1 MRVLLVE
8 DQVDLRDAVARRL
21 RAVGHGVDVAD
32 SIGSAGEMIVIH
44 AYDVVI
50 LDRLLPDGD
59 TVVSLQA
66 WRRRGLAAP
75 VLFLTSLDRVEDRVA
90 GLEAGADD
98 YLVKPF
104 AMDELLARV
113 RAIGRRGVSTR
124 PSVLRVADLEFDVA
138 RHEVRRSGVLLPL
151 RPKELAVLELLLIH
165 AGQVVRRSDIIEHCW
180 DEYADPFSNVEEV
193 VIASLRRK
201 LGPPPLIR
209 TVRGAG
215 YLLEDGAAGG

>member
-1 MRVLLVE
+1 MLLVE
-8 DQVDLRDAVARRL
+8 DQADLRDAIARRL

-32 SIGSAGEMIVIH
+32 TIASAGEMIVIH

-59 TVVSLQA
+59 TVASLQT

-113 RAIGRRGVSTR
+113 RAIGRRGVSMR

-138 RHEVRRSGVLLPL
+138 RHEVRRGGILLPL

-165 AGQVVRRSDIIEHCW
+165 AGQVVRRSDLIEHCW

>member
-1 MRVLLVE
+1 MLLVE
-8 DQVDLRDAVARRL
+8 DQADLRDAIARRL

-32 SIGSAGEMIVIH
+32 TIASAGEMIVIH

-59 TVVSLQA
+59 TVASLQT
-66 WRRRGLAAP
+66 WRRRGLATP

-113 RAIGRRGVSTR
+113 RAIGRRGVSLR

-138 RHEVRRSGVLLPL
+138 RHEVRRGGILLPL

-165 AGQVVRRSDIIEHCW
+165 AGQVVRRSDLIEHCW